1 MEPKNNEQLTELTEQ
16 ELLETDGGFLKFGS
30 IIIVLGT
37 GGGGKGPGKG
47 GGGGPKF

>member
-16 ELLETDGGFLKFGS
+16 ELLETDGGFLKLGS
-30 IIIVLGT
+30 IIIVVKR
-37 GGGGKGPGKG
+37 GGGSGPGKG